1 MSEWI
6 SEWRVRSG
14 EKGGLTARGDAVV
27 MDKAPRRA
35 DGERAFLALIRA
47 NDGNEAEPRIMHAV
61 TTPTD
66 FTMIISGKCDK
77 SYSEEKK

>member
-14 EKGGLTARGDAVV
+14 EKGGWTARGDAVV
-27 MDKAPRRA
+27 MDKAPGRA

-47 NDGNEAEPRIMHAV
+47 NDGNEAEPRVMHAV
-61 TTPTD
+61 TTSTD
-66 FTMIISGKCDK
+66 FMTTMSSK
-77 SYSEEKK
+77 YN